1 MLLNPRMGEIRPTVG
16 ERNRRLAVER
26 NGVDEIAL
34 GGPNRIDDYEPFLR
48 LGIGSDG
55 LERGVVDDADA
66 AAPHLLEVDR
76 HLTERIKTAGVTA
89 IGPWP
94 LGGRSVGASQEAK
107 AALVVETLSDL
118 VALLGGAGAASQQG
132 SMALWA
138 THGPVITVTKP
149 FTADVSGSTNVRAIP

>member
-1 MLLNPRMGEIRPTVG
+1 M
-16 ERNRRLAVER
+16 
-26 NGVDEIAL
+26 
-34 GGPNRIDDYEPFLR
+34 
-48 LGIGSDG
+48 
-55 LERGVVDDADA
+55 
-66 AAPHLLEVDR
+66 
-76 HLTERIKTAGVTA
+76 TA
-89 IGPWP
+89 IRPWP